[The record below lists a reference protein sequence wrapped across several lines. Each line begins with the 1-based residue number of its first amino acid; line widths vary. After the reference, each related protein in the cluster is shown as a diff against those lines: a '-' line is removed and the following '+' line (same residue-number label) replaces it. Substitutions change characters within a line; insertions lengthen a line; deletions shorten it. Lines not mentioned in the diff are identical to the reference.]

1 MQHLIDP
8 CRGSAARGEG
18 SSEAAKPKA
27 KSWFSGGGN
36 TLGSEDTP
44 SQAIPDPSERRSHPA
59 SQGPGGLASRLG
71 MLPQLRNL
79 FGGRPSSPGGT
90 PLSPPAP
97 EDLPEDWEDES
108 VTRHLTLWRD
118 GFSVEDGPLMRYDDP
133 KNAEILKAIQEGAA
147 PQHILN
153 VRFGQQVELRV
164 AQRTQ
169 EEYVPPPPKPMKAF
183 SGGGQRLGAPTPA
196 MSSSSK
202 PAPVA
207 TEAAATSSSRKAF
220 EVDGAKPV
228 TTIQIRLG
236 DGSRQTARFNHDHTI
251 RDVRNWI
258 NAANPGMAERQYM
271 LMTTFPNK
279 DLDDENMT
287 IKESG
292 AAGAVVV
299 QRMLD

>member
-1 MQHLIDP
+1 MPDL
-8 CRGSAARGEG
+8 
-18 SSEAAKPKA
+18 
-27 KSWFSGGGN
+27 GN

-44 SQAIPDPSERRSHPA
+44 SQEIPDPNQQQSHPA
-59 SQGPGGLASRLG
+59 SQGPGALASRLG

-79 FGGRPSSPGGT
+79 FGGRPSSPGG
-90 PLSPPAP
+90 SSAAQSEP
-97 EDLPEDWEDES
+97 EDLPSDWEDES
-108 VTRHLTLWRD
+108 VTRHLTLWKD

-133 KNAEILKAIQEGAA
+133 KNMETLRAIQEGAA

-164 AQRTQ
+164 AQRTG
-169 EEYVPPPPKPMKAF
+169 EDYVAPPPKPMKAF

-196 MSSSSK
+196 VSSSAPK
-202 PAPVA
+202 PAPA
-207 TEAAATSSSRKAF
+207 PAQAAPSKPF
-220 EVDGAKPV
+220 EVDQSKPV
-228 TTIQIRLG
+228 TNIQIRLG

-251 RDVRNWI
+251 RDIRNWI
-258 NAANPGMAERQYM
+258 NAANPGMASRQYV

-279 DLDDENMT
+279 DLDDENAT
-287 IKESG
+287 VKESG